1 LSSKSCVK
9 CDGKGYQYIYRDGT
23 EYVTPCDC
31 EPRGEPGI
39 PAAYQHCRFLSYTPQ
54 TDDQATAL
62 DSAREWSRRYPEVK
76 KGLLFAG
83 PNGTGK
89 THLAISALR
98 EVAEKTPSYRYVDMS
113 RIFNEIKEEFGQNS
127 TRYISDINMEPLV
140 LLDDLGAGMDT
151 DWRTDVVQSIIMARY
166 NESLPTLITLNL
178 ARGTTIG
185 GRFGARVESRL
196 AQMCVGIRVSGNDW
210 RKR

>member
-1 LSSKSCVK
+1 
-9 CDGKGYQYIYRDGT
+9 
-23 EYVTPCDC
+23 
-31 EPRGEPGI
+31 
-39 PAAYQHCRFLSYTPQ
+39 LSYTPQ